1 MELSDRNKEIL
12 KQVVRSYIERA
23 EPVGSRLVAKRSN
36 LGLSPATIRNSMA
49 DLEEAGLLYQP
60 HTAAGR
66 MPTEEGLRFF
76 VQNLLDKEPLSW
88 GEQVAIEKEIM
99 EGGDDFQE
107 ILKKT
112 AQLLASLT
120 GHTAVVS
127 APSGLKERL
136 QFMEL
141 VKVQPR
147 LLLLVMVSEHGHV
160 RNQLIRLEHDI
171 PKGVV
176 ERLSSKLHE
185 FMDEGSL
192 SEVRQRLITSMQKDR
207 EIFDGILDR
216 LIPSVSR
223 QEGGELDAGSIFI
236 DGKFNLFDEPEFS
249 DLQRLRSLLEALEE
263 KHLLLRIIDRCL
275 GDDGIQILIGS
286 ELDGNIKGCGMVV
299 APYEGEGEPV
309 GGLGVLGPMRMNYG
323 KIVSIVEYIAAI
335 LSSRCREL

>member
-99 EGGDDFQE
+99 EGADDFQE

-160 RNQLIRLEHDI
+160 RNQLIRLEHDL

-176 ERLSSKLHE
+176 ERLSAKLHE
-185 FMDEGSL
+185 FMDQGSL
-192 SEVRQRLITSMQKDR
+192 SEVRERLIASMQKDR
-207 EIFDGILDR
+207 EVFDGILDR
-216 LIPSVSR
+216 LIPSVNR
-223 QEGGELDAGSIFI
+223 DEGAVLDGSSIFI

-249 DLQRLRSLLEALEE
+249 DLQRLRGLLEALEE

-275 GDDGIQILIGS
+275 GEDGIQILIGS
-286 ELDGNIKGCGMVV
+286 DLDSNIQGCGMVV